1 LALAR
6 GGGKGGVVSLMWL
19 SSARPDQLIRKA
31 IQIKAFHQ
39 PRMDKEGFAA
49 NAGLQFDGAG
59 LI

>member
-39 PRMDKEGFAA
+39 PRMDKEGICRKCRLA
-49 NAGLQFDGAG
+49 
-59 LI
+59 I